1 MTGTISSFGFG
12 GISSQLLLGVQNLS
26 QSQSSLQLE
35 ASTGVLSSSYAG
47 LGASRT
53 QALAL
58 QPAITQVSAW
68 TSNVTNAQNTLTT
81 TQTALSQISTIA
93 QDLTSSLSTLGST
106 LTYSTVT
113 TAATAAQSALTS
125 LGNLLNTKQGDSY
138 VFAGQQNTT
147 APVSTDL
154 GTSDLATQIEQAV
167 SQLGSTSADDVLST
181 TEDLASNTAAGQP
194 FSAAVSTSPD
204 QAYQQKMQVVVGQSE
219 TVSVGMVATQS
230 ATSTSTTSPIRDLMR
245 NLMVVASLGSSSTSA
260 SDYSSLI
267 SGLQSSMET
276 VTSGLGDMSGLLG
289 VQQNSLTTQASMLS
303 QMSSALTSQLGQV
316 KDADLAQVST
326 QVTDTNNQLQ
336 ASYSLIA
343 DMKGMTLASYL

>member
-26 QSQSSLQLE
+26 QAKDSLQLQ
-35 ASTGVLSSSYAG
+35 ATTGVMASSYAD
-47 LGASRT
+47 LGSSRT

-58 QPAITQVSAW
+58 QPAITQVAAW
-68 TSNVTNAQNTLTT
+68 NSNVTNAQTTLTT
-81 TQTALSQISTIA
+81 TQSSLSQISTIA

-106 LTYSTVT
+106 LSYSTVT
-113 TAATAAQSALTS
+113 TAASAAQSALAS
-125 LGNLLNTKQGDSY
+125 LGNLLNTRQGDSY

-154 GTSDLATQIEQAV
+154 GTSDLATQIAQAV
-167 SQLGSTSADDVLST
+167 SQLGSDGAQSVLDT
-181 TEDLASNTAAGQP
+181 TENLASNTAAGQP
-194 FSAAVSTSPD
+194 FSATLSTSPD
-204 QAYQQKMQVVVGQSE
+204 QAQQQNTRVVVGQSE
-219 TVSVGMVATQS
+219 TVSVGMVATQG

-245 NLMVVASLGSSSTSA
+245 NLMVVASLGSSSTSTT
-260 SDYSSLI
+260 DYASLI
-267 SGLQSSMET
+267 SGLQSSMNT
-276 VTSGLGDMSGLLG
+276 VTSGLGTMSGLLG
-289 VQQNSLTTQASMLS
+289 VQQNSLTNQTAMLT
-303 QMSSALTSQLGQV
+303 QMSSALTTQLGQV

>member
-26 QSQSSLQLE
+26 QAKDALQLQ
-35 ASTGVLSSSYAG
+35 ASTGVLASSYAD
-47 LGASRT
+47 LGSSRT

-68 TSNVTNAQNTLTT
+68 KSNVTNAQTTLTT
-81 TQTALSQISTIA
+81 TQSALSQISTIA

-106 LTYSTVT
+106 LSYSTVT
-113 TAATAAQSALTS
+113 TAASAAQSALTS
-125 LGNLLNTKQGDSY
+125 LGNLLNTRQGDSY

-154 GTSDLATQIEQAV
+154 GTSDLATQIAKTV
-167 SQLGSTSADDVLST
+167 SQLGSTNAADVLST
-181 TEDLASNTAAGQP
+181 TENLAANTSVGQP
-194 FSAAVSTSPD
+194 FSATLSTAPD
-204 QAYQQKMQVVVGQSE
+204 QAQQQNTRVVVGQSE
-219 TVSVGMVATQS
+219 TVSVGMVATQG

-245 NLMVVASLGSSSTSA
+245 NLMVVASLGSSSTSTT
-260 SDYSSLI
+260 DYSSLI
-267 SGLQSSMET
+267 SGLQSSMDT
-276 VTSGLGDMSGLLG
+276 VTSGLGTMSGLLG
-289 VQQNSLTTQASMLS
+289 VQQNSLTNQTAMLT
-303 QMSSALTSQLGQV
+303 QMSSALTTQLGQV

>member
-26 QSQSSLQLE
+26 QAKDALQLQ
-35 ASTGVLSSSYAG
+35 ATTGVLASSYAD
-47 LGASRT
+47 LGSSRT

-58 QPAITQVSAW
+58 QPAITQIASW
-68 TSNVTNAQNTLTT
+68 KGNVTNAQNSLTT

-93 QDLTSSLSTLGST
+93 QNLTSSLSTLGST
-106 LTYSTVT
+106 LSYSTVS

-154 GTSDLATQIEQAV
+154 GTSDLATQIGQAV
-167 SQLGSTSADDVLST
+167 SQLASTSAADVLGT
-181 TEDLASNTAAGQP
+181 TQDLVNNTTAGQP
-194 FSAAVSTSPD
+194 FSASVSTSPD
-204 QAYQQKMQVVVGQSE
+204 QAYQQKTQVVVGQSE
-219 TVSVGMVATQS
+219 TVSIGMVATQG
-230 ATSTSTTSPIRDLMR
+230 ATSTSTASPIRDLMR
-245 NLMVVASLGSSSTSA
+245 NLMVVASLGSASTST
-260 SDYSSLI
+260 SDYANLI
-267 SGLQSSMET
+267 SGLQGSMDT

-289 VQQNSLTTQASMLS
+289 VQQNSLTTQTSMLT
-303 QMSSALTSQLGQV
+303 QMSAALTTQLGQV
-316 KDADLAQVST
+316 KDADLAKVST

-343 DMKGMTLASYL
+343 DMKSMTLASYL